1 MAARCVLHAILL
13 VTSNALTQ
21 LGRETLT
28 SFNIRYPFINGN
40 LLKNRFNR
48 TGASCGRLIADKRVF
63 IDLDRV

>member
-1 MAARCVLHAILL
+1 
-13 VTSNALTQ
+13 LTQ